1 MSGFLIILRI
11 RNNVNHPYMKMAYVL
26 LRHTLTHRV
35 QISPKF
41 INF

>member
-1 MSGFLIILRI
+1 
-11 RNNVNHPYMKMAYVL
+11 MKMAYVL